1 MERNA
6 EGFPTHVV
14 IDGVDQIGRT
24 LTAHGTGHNGLSFFI
39 NPNMFTM
46 NCLFEWTFDGVT
58 AWGEDH
64 DNWSHPAIRRFNRE
78 RKS

>member
-1 MERNA
+1 
-6 EGFPTHVV
+6 
-14 IDGVDQIGRT
+14 
-24 LTAHGTGHNGLSFFI
+24 
-39 NPNMFTM
+39 MFTM

-64 DNWSHPAIRRFNRE
+64 DNWSHPAIRRFHRE